1 MEDFKDHQ
9 KVEISSEKSF
19 AYTFGFIFLL
29 VTSFY
34 LYRNVYEWGTLSLLS
49 ISIFFFLSGYFF
61 PQIFKVPNL
70 LWSKIGIGIG
80 KIVSP
85 FILGIIYVVLII
97 PLGFLLK
104 ILRTNYLGIEIE
116 KSKESYWIIRKK
128 GDLNSMRKQF

>member
-1 MEDFKDHQ
+1 
-9 KVEISSEKSF
+9 
-19 AYTFGFIFLL
+19 
-29 VTSFY
+29 
-34 LYRNVYEWGTLSLLS
+34 
-49 ISIFFFLSGYFF
+49 
-61 PQIFKVPNL
+61 VPNL

-85 FILGIIYVVLII
+85 FILGIIYVALII